1 MKNIFLL
8 LSLFII
14 ISSCNEG
21 TVIDPIDGSY
31 IRMLPK
37 GTNSFLFKA
46 YKPLVNK
53 PVNIFY
59 HIPAGI
65 DMETALIVMVFHG
78 MSRNADDYRDYW
90 ISSADKYGFMIFCPE
105 FTKELYPSDSDSNS
119 QYNFGNM
126 ITSGNLNPKE
136 VWTFSIVNPIFDRI
150 KLATGNESESF
161 YMFGHSAGSQ
171 FVHRCLTFLPEV
183 KAKKAVAANAGW
195 YTMPDFDVVYP
206 YGLEA
211 SFLHSDSLPQLF
223 EREIIVLL
231 GTADTLRTPSL
242 RQSALADDQ
251 GLNRFERGLYY
262 FNLSSSYAS
271 ENGLVFNWSI
281 MDVPDVGH
289 TGSAMSVAAAN
300 FLFGEIGK

>member
-1 MKNIFLL
+1 MKYIFLL
-8 LSLFII
+8 LSLII
-14 ISSCNEG
+14 ISSCSEE
-21 TVIDPIDGSY
+21 TVIDTIDESY
-31 IRMLPK
+31 IRLLPK

-46 YKPLVNK
+46 HESFVDK
-53 PVNIFY
+53 PVKIFY
-59 HIPAGI
+59 HIPTGI
-65 DMETALIVMVFHG
+65 DMETAPIVMVFHG

-105 FTKELYPSDSDSNS
+105 FTKELYPSDSDSNN
-119 QYNFGNM
+119 QYNLGNM

-136 VWTFSIVNPIFDRI
+136 VWTFTIINPIFDRI
-150 KLATGNESESF
+150 KLATANESESF

-183 KAKKAVAANAGW
+183 KAKKAVTANAGW

-206 YGLEA
+206 YGLEG

-231 GTADTLRTPSL
+231 GTADTLRTSSL

-251 GLNRFERGLYY
+251 GLNRFERGHYY
-262 FNLSSSYAS
+262 FSWSSSYAS
-271 ENGLVFNWSI
+271 ENGLVFNWSVI
-281 MDVPDVGH
+281 DVPDVGH
-289 TGSAMSVAAAN
+289 SGSAMSVAAAN
-300 FLFGEIGK
+300 YFFEEIGK

>member
-1 MKNIFLL
+1 MKYIFLL
-8 LSLFII
+8 LSLII

-21 TVIDPIDGSY
+21 IVNDPIDGSY

-46 YKPLVNK
+46 YKPLVDK

-59 HIPAGI
+59 HIPVAI
-65 DMETALIVMVFHG
+65 DMETAPIVMVFHG

-105 FTKELYPSDSDSNS
+105 FTKELYPSG
-119 QYNFGNM
+119 QYNYGNM

-136 VWTFSIVNPIFDRI
+136 VWSFSIVNPIFDRI
-150 KLATGNESESF
+150 KLATANESESF

-183 KAKKAVAANAGW
+183 KAKKAVTANAGW

-206 YGLEA
+206 YGLEG

-231 GTADTLRTPSL
+231 GTADTLRTSSL
-242 RQSALADDQ
+242 RQTALADDQ
-251 GLNRFERGLYY
+251 GLNRFERGHYY
-262 FNLSSSYAS
+262 FNWSSSYAS
-271 ENGLVFNWSI
+271 ENELVFNWSI

-300 FLFGEIGK
+300 YFFEEIGK

>member
-1 MKNIFLL
+1 MKYIFLL
-8 LSLFII
+8 LSLII
-14 ISSCNEG
+14 ISSCSEE
-21 TVIDPIDGSY
+21 TVIEPIDGSY

-46 YKPLVNK
+46 HESLVDK
-53 PVNIFY
+53 PVKIFY

-65 DMETALIVMVFHG
+65 DMETAPIVMVFHG

-90 ISSADKYGFMIFCPE
+90 ISSADKYRFMIFCPE
-105 FTKELYPSDSDSNS
+105 FTKELYPSSS
-119 QYNFGNM
+119 QYNYGNM
-126 ITSGNLNPKE
+126 ITSGNLNLKE

-150 KLATGNESESF
+150 KMATANESESF

-183 KAKKAVAANAGW
+183 KAKIAVAANAGW
-195 YTMPDFDVVYP
+195 YTMPDFDVIYP

-211 SFLHSDSLPQLF
+211 SFLDSDSLPQFF
-223 EREIIVLL
+223 ERELIVLL
-231 GTADTLRTPSL
+231 GTADTLRTSSL
-242 RQSALADDQ
+242 RQTALADDQ
-251 GLNRFERGLYY
+251 GLNRFERGHYY
-262 FNLSSSYAS
+262 FNWSSSYAS
-271 ENGLVFNWSI
+271 ENGFVFNWSI

-289 TGSAMSVAAAN
+289 SGSAMSVAAAN